1 MVEAVP
7 IDRDGNGVHSI
18 SHVLRVTDLIRGAA
32 HGGNV
37 DVVVIAGV
45 VVTAFDTEMGHGNGP
60 VCALK
65 SATTIMNLHITG
77 ALLIRIRATATSF
90 HEVGV
95 LFGGIASGVCH
106 AVCEGNWTEVGN
118 VVGASVKALSV
129 GCLSESVVPDSV
141 CERGKF
147 APSVGSVVKAVTA
160 GSNREIIIPNVVVGS
175 GNGTPSVLAR
185 KRLSGFVPRKFD
197 PSVLTGESASGM
209 IPGGKAGNGKAC
221 SGSCSR
227 RGWLLACGCRLRGS
241 NQRRRWRSLRVRFRH
256 GQVREE
262 GVKGGEKRAKVR
274 ANMAVLQIVRAVD
287 MMPLGAGVDRNGRKR
302 DMCTGATRAGVE
314 DVGLWTWKGERWGLS
329 DRGGE

>member
-1 MVEAVP
+1 MV
-7 IDRDGNGVHSI
+7 S
-18 SHVLRVTDLIRGAA
+18 
-32 HGGNV
+32 
-37 DVVVIAGV
+37 GV
-45 VVTAFDTEMGHGNGP
+45 VVAMFDAEMGHGNGAIG
-60 VCALK
+60 ALE
-65 SATTIMNLHITG
+65 SAAAIMNLDRTR
-77 ALLIRIRATATSF
+77 ALLIRARTTTTSF

-95 LFGGIASGVCH
+95 LLSGGSSGVGH
-106 AVCEGNWTEVGN
+106 TVRERNLGEVWD
-118 VVGASVKALSV
+118 VVGARVKALSV
-129 GCLSESVVPDSV
+129 CHLSEVIVPNAV
-141 CERGKF
+141 RERGKF
-147 APSVGSVVKAVTA
+147 TPSVGSVVKAITA
-160 GSNREIIIPNVVVGS
+160 GGNREIVIPNVVVGS

-256 GQVREE
+256 GQERE
-262 GVKGGEKRAKVR
+262 GGLKGGEKRAKVR

-287 MMPLGAGVDRNGRKR
+287 MMPLGAGVDRNGRRR